1 MQTLKG
7 HEDSVS
13 SVSWSPDGKTLASG
27 SIDNTIKLWSRE
39 GKLLQTL
46 KGHEDSVSSV
56 SWSPDGKTLASGS
69 IDNTIK
75 LWHFDLEELMV
86 WSCEWMKDYLE
97 NSSSVSEEDR
107 RLCDGVTVNKPQ

>member
-1 MQTLKG
+1 
-7 HEDSVS
+7 V
-13 SVSWSPDGKTLASG
+13 
-27 SIDNTIKLWSRE
+27 R
-39 GKLLQTL
+39 
-46 KGHEDSVSSV
+46 SV

-97 NSSSVSEEDR
+97 NSLSVSEEDR
-107 RLCDGVTVNKPQ
+107 RLCDGVMVNKPQ